1 MTETKPKRYQ
11 CRHIFTDGHRCG
23 SICLRGE
30 EFCYY
35 HHTTRRPAQNPRAR
49 RGRQSTFDL
58 PVTDPNDRTGLQSTI
73 VEVLRRI
80 ASNDID
86 PRRAGLLLYGL
97 QIASLNLP
105 KPQTAQRGR
114 KTEELETVEEITTH
128 PELGILAPIADA
140 DEVKIR
146 PGGALDLLL
155 KAMAPKRT
163 EPIPSDDTHKNAV
176 ILTGPQR
183 SGETCF
189 STAASATA
197 TQSPQPITLPTIQA
211 TQHTFTSPSHRASFR
226 PKRSGETC
234 FSTVHPHNHQPKP
247 QEKKKRRATAC
258 AVARHI
264 PRSRNP
270 YMSFTPSTKALSLRL
285 RLG

>member
-1 MTETKPKRYQ
+1 MTETKTETKPKRYQ

-35 HHTTRRPAQNPRAR
+35 HHTTRKPAQNPRAR
-49 RGRQSTFDL
+49 RGRRSTFDL

-114 KTEELETVEEITTH
+114 KIEEPETVEEITTH
-128 PELGILAPIADA
+128 PELGILAPKIDI
-140 DEVKIR
+140 DEI
-146 PGGALDLLL
+146 PGNPKSAMALLL
-155 KAMAPKRT
+155 EAFSRNPEKPTPK
-163 EPIPSDDTHKNAV
+163 EPELPTP
-176 ILTGPQR
+176 T
-183 SGETCF
+183 
-189 STAASATA
+189 
-197 TQSPQPITLPTIQA
+197 PQPTTLPTVQA
-211 TQHTFTSPSHRASFR
+211 TAQPGQKASSRLGSAKKRPSTGTPSKSVISTGAADGSIVRCGVEKPALSEVEWDPRILPLLLLLLFNHRRQPSRASSWA
-226 PKRSGETC
+226 KQLEGG
-234 FSTVHPHNHQPKP
+234 
-247 QEKKKRRATAC
+247 
-258 AVARHI
+258 
-264 PRSRNP
+264 SRQS
-270 YMSFTPSTKALSLRL
+270 MVSQS
-285 RLG
+285 

>member
-35 HHTTRRPAQNPRAR
+35 PHTPRKPAQNPRAR
-49 RGRQSTFDL
+49 RGRQSTFNL

-105 KPQTAQRGR
+105 KPQPAQRGR
-114 KTEELETVEEITTH
+114 KIEEPETVEEITTH

-176 ILTGPQR
+176 ISTGPR
-183 SGETCF
+183 ASAASRGGSGGTCF

-211 TQHTFTSPSHRASFR
+211 TEDPTTPHTPACYPFPTDALRNETSAQRRLCRRSHHRAR
-226 PKRSGETC
+226 PAHRT
-234 FSTVHPHNHQPKP
+234 
-247 QEKKKRRATAC
+247 
-258 AVARHI
+258 
-264 PRSRNP
+264 
-270 YMSFTPSTKALSLRL
+270 
-285 RLG
+285 

>member
-1 MTETKPKRYQ
+1 MSETKPKRYQ

-80 ASNDID
+80 AANDID

-114 KTEELETVEEITTH
+114 KIEEPETVEEITTH
-128 PELGILAPIADA
+128 PELGILAPKTDI
-140 DEVKIR
+140 DEIPINPKSAIGLLMEQMMR
-146 PGGALDLLL
+146 SSKEEGGA
-155 KAMAPKRT
+155 A
-163 EPIPSDDTHKNAV
+163 
-176 ILTGPQR
+176 
-183 SGETCF
+183 
-189 STAASATA
+189 
-197 TQSPQPITLPTIQA
+197 QPATLPTLKASAQPNQKTLVSTGFPKEASSRPEQRTVSSSAAERRDPRILPSASHLSSSIKEKLAYTSSQTTYKPNA
-211 TQHTFTSPSHRASFR
+211 RTRSAKKSTQ
-226 PKRSGETC
+226 E
-234 FSTVHPHNHQPKP
+234 KP
-247 QEKKKRRATAC
+247 QA
-258 AVARHI
+258 
-264 PRSRNP
+264 
-270 YMSFTPSTKALSLRL
+270 
-285 RLG
+285 

>member
-1 MTETKPKRYQ
+1 MSETKPKRYQ

-35 HHTTRRPAQNPRAR
+35 HHTTRKPAQNPRAR

-58 PVTDPNDRTGLQSTI
+58 PITDPNDRTGLQSTI
-73 VEVLRRI
+73 VDVLRRI
-80 ASNDID
+80 AANDID

-105 KPQTAQRGR
+105 KPQPAQRGR

-163 EPIPSDDTHKNAV
+163 EPIPSDDAHKNAV
-176 ILTGPQR
+176 ISTGPQR

-197 TQSPQPITLPTIQA
+197 TQSPQPITLPTLQA
-211 TQHTFTSPSHRASFR
+211 TAGIDCLSFR
-226 PKRSGETC
+226 SVAEEPAVSVVADQQPRKRNGR
-234 FSTVHPHNHQPKP
+234 QP
-247 QEKKKRRATAC
+247 
-258 AVARHI
+258 
-264 PRSRNP
+264 
-270 YMSFTPSTKALSLRL
+270 ALSPVIF
-285 RLG
+285 LGRGILTCPSRRRRRP